1 MSEHAAD
8 GLNSGGLSKI
18 LRAGLDGNHLSNRM
32 GYFELPFADRAFFR
46 FG

>member
-1 MSEHAAD
+1 MSEYAAD
-8 GLNSGGLSKI
+8 SLHSDGLSKI

-32 GYFELPFADRAFFR
+32 GYFELPFADGAFFR